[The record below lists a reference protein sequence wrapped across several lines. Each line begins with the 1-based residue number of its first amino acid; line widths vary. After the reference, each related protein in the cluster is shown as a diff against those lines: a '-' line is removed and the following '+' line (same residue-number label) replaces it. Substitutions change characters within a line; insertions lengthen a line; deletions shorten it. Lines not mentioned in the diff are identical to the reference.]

1 VVQACHASIE
11 AARSFLPSG
20 AAHPFIIVCGVPDE
34 PALFR
39 CLDRV
44 ARLGVRHRAFR
55 EPDIG
60 NQLTALATEP
70 VFGARRRCFRK
81 YRLLGQP
88 A

>member
-1 VVQACHASIE
+1 VVQACHAAIE

-20 AAHPFIIVCGVPDE
+20 AAHPLVIVCAVRDE
-34 PALFR
+34 SALFG

-55 EPDIG
+55 EPDTG
-60 NQLTALATEP
+60 GQLTAVATEP
-70 VFGARRRCFRK
+70 VSGERRRWFRK